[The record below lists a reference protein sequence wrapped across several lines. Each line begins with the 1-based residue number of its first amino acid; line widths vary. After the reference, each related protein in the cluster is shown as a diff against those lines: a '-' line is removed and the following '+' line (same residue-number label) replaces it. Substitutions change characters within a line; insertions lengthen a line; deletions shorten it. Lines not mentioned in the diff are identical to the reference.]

1 MSKAGPCTKSLHFL
15 NTLVKQEEES
25 VFGISYILYIQF
37 SWAGSSCMNENGYP
51 ASTNNNQHRRRIK
64 TEEEAKVFA
73 AVWGTELIKFLA
85 KLSTYFPPGL
95 FEE

>member
-1 MSKAGPCTKSLHFL
+1 
-15 NTLVKQEEES
+15 
-25 VFGISYILYIQF
+25 
-37 SWAGSSCMNENGYP
+37 MNENGYP
-51 ASTNNNQHRRRIK
+51 AYTNNNQHRRRIK

-95 FEE
+95 FEEQDELLQEDMKNRMNSALSQNHPGEIYIQRVKKIR

>member
-1 MSKAGPCTKSLHFL
+1 
-15 NTLVKQEEES
+15 
-25 VFGISYILYIQF
+25 
-37 SWAGSSCMNENGYP
+37 MNENGYP
-51 ASTNNNQHRRRIK
+51 AYTNNNQHRRRIK